1 MGADL
6 VVLGAL
12 FFAPP
17 AWVCARLAEQP
28 LSIAG
33 FRHLGVAEA
42 LGGLA
47 VLAPLVVTTAPP
59 PRCAPSGRDPRLLTE
74 QDDRKCGCRPSL
86 TTWVIS
92 TQCR

>member
-47 VLAPLVVTTAPP
+47 VLAPLVSLRHHRRGA
-59 PRCAPSGRDPRLLTE
+59 RQAGRDPRLLTGA
-74 QDDRKCGCRPSL
+74 R
-86 TTWVIS
+86 
-92 TQCR
+92 